1 MPQLILKT
9 TEGATRQVLLKPHE
23 NTLGRS
29 AHNDVVVPSAEAS
42 RQHAV
47 ITVEAAFTTIRDVG
61 SRNGTY
67 VNGDRIESQVLVEG
81 DIIRLGTH
89 ELKFIAGD
97 QEFSRVEAQR
107 IPTVPG
113 FPPSLD
119 RDHGNEHA
127 PTMPDEPHS
136 RRGKL

>member
-1 MPQLILKT
+1 MPQLFLMT
-9 TEGATRQVLLKPHE
+9 TEGATRQVLLKPHD
-23 NTLGRS
+23 NTLGRA
-29 AHNDVVVPSAEAS
+29 AHNDIVIQSAEAS

-47 ITVEAAFTTIRDVG
+47 INVEAAFTSIRDLG

-67 VNGDRIESQVLVEG
+67 VNGDRIENQVLIDG
-81 DIIRLGTH
+81 DIIRLGSH
-89 ELKFIAGD
+89 ELRFVAGD

-119 RDHGNEHA
+119 RDHDHA

-136 RRGKL
+136 RRGKP